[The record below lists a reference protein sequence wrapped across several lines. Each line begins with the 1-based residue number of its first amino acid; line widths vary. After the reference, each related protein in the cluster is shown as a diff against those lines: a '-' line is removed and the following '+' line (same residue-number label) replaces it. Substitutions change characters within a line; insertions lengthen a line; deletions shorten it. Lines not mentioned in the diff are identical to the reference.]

1 MYYNLRSPLHLS
13 RLSRIMFFM
22 ATPLGIDHDKVR
34 AVYIATGS
42 LKEAANAFGIKETTV
57 RQWCR
62 REGWESTTNAK
73 KLIHKAEQ
81 MIEVKRENNHRDVV
95 PVCNVSDVLS
105 DHIENNKKAFVTNMA
120 SGLNKAS
127 RAISDMDD
135 LSTLENSRR
144 IVDLATAGKVVFGL
158 GSDEQGAKLQLN
170 VLQLSAEA
178 FMPHSGSVMIAD
190 AQSK

>member
-1 MYYNLRSPLHLS
+1 MPSPL
-13 RLSRIMFFM
+13 
-22 ATPLGIDHDKVR
+22 AIDREQVR
-34 AVYIATGS
+34 ATYLATGS
-42 LKEAANAFGIKETTV
+42 LTEAAKAHGIKPATI
-57 RQWCR
+57 RQWAKR
-62 REGWESTTNAK
+62 DQWETSTNA
-73 KLIHKAEQ
+73 LKA
-81 MIEVKRENNHRDVV
+81 IEKGKAIMKTKREMGHRDAVTI
-95 PVCNVSDVLS
+95 CHTSDVLS

-178 FMPHSGSVMIAD
+178 FMPSSGSITIAD
-190 AQSK
+190 ASSK